1 MEAGKAAFMGKITA
15 GVTHEIKNVLA
26 IIKESAGLL
35 EDLISLSQD
44 DLPPPDKFLRVL
56 TRINGQ
62 VTRGVDLSAS
72 LNAFAHTGDELRAS
86 VDLNQAVVQSAFLS
100 QRFARLKRITLS
112 AFPCEKPLV
121 ATTDP
126 LAFQMLLFQC
136 VDLLMNLLGAG
147 SVITLEP
154 TDRDGVHV
162 RISGAGDASGPGRA
176 ASIVP
181 SDGDAWDLVQTLA
194 TSLNTNVETGGPPPW
209 ISIGFPGGGK
219 QGP

>member
-44 DLPPPDKFLRVL
+44 DLPPRQIPAVL
-56 TRINGQ
+56 TRIKGQ

-72 LNAFAHTGDELRAS
+72 LNAFAHTGVELRAS

-136 VDLLMNLLGAG
+136 ADLLMKLLGAG

-162 RISGAGDASGPGRA
+162 RISGAGDASGTGRA